1 MKFKVK
7 SAGSNKVKDLGE
19 ELKIRK
25 KVIEDIVAN
34 TYQPA
39 IKDDKIKSS
48 AKKVVYISKRGSKAI
63 FDSIKLCAKI
73 FGKDPTTI
81 KYRIEH
87 PNVRASLDFDWLE
100 GGRLEYLNN

>member
-1 MKFKVK
+1 MFKFKPKPASKK
-7 SAGSNKVKDLGE
+7 SSTVIKRVGGQLMITEAPKEEPKAKNKVK
-19 ELKIRK
+19 
-25 KVIEDIVAN
+25 
-34 TYQPA
+34 TP
-39 IKDDKIKSS
+39 

-73 FGKDPTTI
+73 FGKNPTTI

-100 GGRLEYLNN
+100 GGRLEYLK

>member
-1 MKFKVK
+1 MFKFKTKPASKKSSTVIKRVGGQLMITEAPKEKPKVK
-7 SAGSNKVKDLGE
+7 NKVK
-19 ELKIRK
+19 
-25 KVIEDIVAN
+25 
-34 TYQPA
+34 TP
-39 IKDDKIKSS
+39 